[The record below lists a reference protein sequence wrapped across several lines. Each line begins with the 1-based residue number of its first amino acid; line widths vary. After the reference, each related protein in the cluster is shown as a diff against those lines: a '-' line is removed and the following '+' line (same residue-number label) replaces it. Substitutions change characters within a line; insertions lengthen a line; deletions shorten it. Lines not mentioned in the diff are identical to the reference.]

1 MSADVLF
8 ITGHQMGK
16 DKLTGQYTAS
26 GASAR
31 LRVILPAFE
40 LPKYGIHP
48 IVHSVRNGNL
58 NALIA
63 VLEENRPTAVIVSKI
78 FDDVALPG
86 VQRARELGAVIIVDL
101 CDNYLSGGDY
111 FSLTSSL
118 VSMADR
124 ITVNTL
130 QMQSKL
136 VSQGVCKEITV
147 IDDLVEGDS
156 YKPRALHT
164 GDSLN
169 LLAFGSKYVCKE
181 LDTQLAD
188 LLALAKK
195 VRLNLEI
202 VTTLDEETFCWI
214 LDAQARYLTETFR
227 ISLTMWHENILNQIF
242 ARADLV
248 LIPSSVSEFN
258 ETKSPNRC
266 MQSIWSGMPLVAF
279 PLPSY
284 LPFREFCILKE
295 SMAEG
300 IEAARL
306 ISDWEA
312 RIEMGQRF
320 IEGLYTPA
328 VVGQKWARKIL
339 EARECR

>member
-1 MSADVLF
+1 MNADVLF

-58 NALIA
+58 NALMA
-63 VLEENRPTAVIVSKI
+63 VLEENRPSVVIVSKI

-86 VQRARELGAVIIVDL
+86 IQRARELGAVIIVDL

-130 QMQSKL
+130 QMQAKL
-136 VSQGVCKEITV
+136 VSQGVGKEITV
-147 IDDLVEGDS
+147 IDDLVEGES
-156 YKPRALHT
+156 CKPRVLHA

-181 LDTQLAD
+181 LDAQLAD
-188 LLALAKK
+188 LSALAKK

-202 VTTLDEETFCWI
+202 VTTLDEETFRWI
-214 LDAQARYLTETFR
+214 YQAQERYLTDAFR
-227 ISLTMWHENILNQIF
+227 ISLTMWHENILKQMF
-242 ARADLV
+242 SRADLV
-248 LIPSSVSEFN
+248 LIPSSVSAFN

-266 MQSIWSGMPLVAF
+266 MQSIWSGIPVVAF

-284 LPFREFCILKE
+284 LPFREFCLLNE
-295 SMAEG
+295 SMAQG

-306 ISDWEA
+306 ISDWED
-312 RIEMGQRF
+312 RIELGQRF
-320 IEGLYTPA
+320 IESLYTPSA
-328 VVGQKWARKIL
+328 VGQKWAREIFNAK
-339 EARECR
+339 ESR